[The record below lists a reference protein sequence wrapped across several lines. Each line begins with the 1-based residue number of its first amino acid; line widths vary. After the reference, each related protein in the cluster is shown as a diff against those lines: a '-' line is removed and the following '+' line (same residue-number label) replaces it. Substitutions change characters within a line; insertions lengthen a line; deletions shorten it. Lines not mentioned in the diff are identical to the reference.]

1 MKDDISYRTI
11 DINKLSDSQKR
22 EIADEVYGIYLN
34 IFQGWSRAIIYKHIC
49 AENCVLFKVRI
60 FQNKNGKT
68 VGFCW
73 INARHVH
80 HDGIKYTIF
89 FNLGGLDR
97 TVRKKGL
104 ITSFFTSV
112 LVKYVITHPFEKIY
126 SFQRLIHPA
135 SYCAWSNALHEMYP
149 RLDKST
155 PPTFTSLT
163 SYLSQVFHYKAVGDD
178 NPFVVYC
185 DNYVKLD
192 LEGDKPVISIE
203 KPEAAYYNSLT
214 EKRPDHSV
222 VMIFPCNL
230 KNAVMSIS
238 KNLNK
243 NIRRRLQ
250 V

>member
-1 MKDDISYRTI
+1 MKNDISYRTI
-11 DINKLSDSQKR
+11 NINKLSGSQKR
-22 EIADEVYGIYLN
+22 EIADEIYGIYLN
-34 IFQGWSRAIIYKHIC
+34 IFQGWSQKEIYKHIS
-49 AENCVLFKVRI
+49 AEDCVLFKVRI
-60 FQNKNGKT
+60 FQNEDGKS

-80 HDGIKYTIF
+80 HDGKRYTIF

-135 SYCAWSNALHEMYP
+135 SYCAWANALHEMYP
-149 RLDKST
+149 RPDKST
-155 PPTFTSLT
+155 PQTFTSLT
-163 SYLSQVFHYKAVGDD
+163 SYLSRVFHYNTVRDD

-185 DNYVKLD
+185 ENYVKLD
-192 LEGDKPVISIE
+192 LDGDKPVVTVE
-203 KPEAAYYNSLT
+203 KPEAAFFNSLT
-214 EKRPDHSV
+214 GRRPDHSV

-230 KNAVMSIS
+230 KNAVMSVS

-250 V
+250 A